1 MDVTEKNRALAN
13 LRLTKSRAMS
23 SVHYDVLIIGGGTG
37 GIMTAAQLRRKDKS
51 LRIAI
56 VEPSKDH
63 WYQPA
68 WTLVGAGTFSMK
80 ATRRDERDQIPE
92 GVDWLQDAATTFEPE
107 KSKLNTRSGR
117 SYTYGHLVVSPGI
130 KLDIDALPGLREALE
145 TDSVCSNYVDPE
157 KTLRVLRAFKGGTAV
172 FTQPSTPIKCGGAP
186 QKIAYLADEYFRKHN
201 VRDKTKLVFAT
212 PGSVIFGVEPFR
224 FALEDVIRKKNI
236 IFKPFYNPVRIDPVK
251 KEIHFKWS
259 KPGDNQCVITEDHGL
274 NEKVEGEGTI
284 VMKYDMLH
292 LAPPQSAPDFIKQS
306 PLAHAEGPSKG
317 WLEVDIHTLQH
328 KRYPNIF
335 GLGDVAALPTA
346 KTGAAIRKQAPVV
359 VANILQRIKD
369 GALASEQYSGYSSCP
384 LVTGYGKMLLAEF
397 KYDNVRDSDPLLSRL
412 FDTSKPLWSM
422 WVLKKYGL
430 PWLYWNKMLKGAM

>member
-1 MDVTEKNRALAN
+1 MIFGRPVTEYMSN
-13 LRLTKSRAMS
+13 L
-23 SVHYDVLIIGGGTG
+23 YDVLIIGGGTG
-37 GIMTAAQLRRKDKS
+37 GIMTAAQLRRKSKQIS
-51 LRIAI
+51 IAI
-56 VEPSKDH
+56 IDSAQDH

-68 WTLVGAGTFSMK
+68 WTLVGAGAFSMK
-80 ATRRDERDQIPE
+80 ATRRDERDQIPQ
-92 GVDWLQDAATTFEPE
+92 GVEWIKEAVVTFSPE
-107 KSKLNTRSGR
+107 NNVVSTASGNR
-117 SYTYGHLVVSPGI
+117 ITYGQLIVCPGI
-130 KLDIDALPGLREALE
+130 KLDIDALPGLREALQ
-145 TDSVCSNYVDPE
+145 TDTVCSNYIDPE
-157 KTLRVLRAFKGGTAV
+157 KTYRVMQAFKGGNAV
-172 FTQPSTPIKCGGAP
+172 FTQPATPIKCGGAP
-186 QKIAYLADEYFRKHN
+186 QKAAYLADEFFRKQG

-224 FALEDVIRKKNI
+224 FALEDVIRKKGI
-236 IFKPFYNPVRIDPVK
+236 ILKTFYKPVRIDPAK
-251 KEIHFKWS
+251 KEIHFAWS

-274 NEKVEGEGTI
+274 DEKVEGQSTI

-292 LAPPQSAPDFIKQS
+292 LAPPQCAPDFVRNS
-306 PLAHAEGPSKG
+306 PLAYADGPNKG

-335 GLGDVAALPTA
+335 GLGDAAALPTA

-369 GALASEQYSGYSSCP
+369 GALSKERYEGYSSCP

-422 WVLKKYGL
+422 WLLKKYGL
-430 PWLYWNKMLKGAM
+430 PWLYWSKMMKGTM